1 MTHKEIETLV
11 DAMIAEGT
19 EHTNYGSWCFYFDEI
34 GDEAVEAVDEIVDEL
49 YKREEVCDVDVCED
63 CIDVNFYT
71 GYCPYVADEEEE
83 KMETRIGLAKKG
95 TIDNKIARRNSP
107 FDGIEEYLYYRVS
120 DTKIAKVPDILG
132 DDSLWKEAECNTFA
146 DTKVATLRQVMADIL
161 GIDAPSDDGT
171 DEQYVITTTSGML
184 GAAAILDT
192 QTLVRELG
200 HGTFV
205 MLPSSIHE
213 VLLIP
218 ADENTDI
225 AVLTEM
231 VQKVNA
237 TEVLPSEQLGDK
249 AYVITL

>member
-1 MTHKEIETLV
+1 MTHREIEALV
-11 DAMIAEGT
+11 DDMIAEGI

-34 GDEAVEAVDEIVDEL
+34 GDEAVEAIDEIADEL
-49 YKREEVCDVDVCED
+49 YKREEVCDVGVGID

-71 GYCPYVADEEEE
+71 GYCPHVEDEEDD
-83 KMETRIGLAKKG
+83 KMELKIGLAKKG
-95 TIDNKIARRNSP
+95 TVDNKIARRNSP
-107 FDGIEEYLYYRVS
+107 FEGIEEYLYYDIGDGR
-120 DTKIAKVPDILG
+120 IAKTPDIFG
-132 DDSLWKEAECNTFA
+132 DDNAWFDAERNTFA
-146 DTKVATLRQVMADIL
+146 ETKVATMRQIMVEQFGMDIPL
-161 GIDAPSDDGT
+161 DDETG
-171 DEQYVITTTSGML
+171 EQYVITTTSGVL

-213 VLLIP
+213 VLLVP
-218 ADENTDI
+218 AEENADI
-225 AVLTEM
+225 AVFTEM

-237 TEVLPSEQLGDK
+237 TEVLPSEQLGDR